1 MDSERQSTD
10 EDEDEGFNGSPDY
23 SLIFYT
29 FFDILLPQ
37 ILLTMRKLLQTTQA
51 LDCTHP
57 YQRPMWEKMPS
68 NPC

>member
-10 EDEDEGFNGSPDY
+10 EDEDEGFDGSSDY

-29 FFDILLPQ
+29 VFVILIRQ
-37 ILLTMRKLLQTTQA
+37 ILLTMRNPLQPTHV

-57 YQRPMWEKMPS
+57 
-68 NPC
+68 